1 MPSKNLQI
9 KILGED
15 HIVVGAKNLP
25 KRFEEQMPNRPF
37 HLHPEKRDVETQW
50 EAVIGK
56 QRTGAG
62 RSLIRNHAN

>member
-37 HLHPEKRDVETQW
+37 HLHPEKRDVET
-50 EAVIGK
+50 
-56 QRTGAG
+56 
-62 RSLIRNHAN
+62 